1 MNFAVVAV
9 LGAALSAGNAELDA
23 AAKDGAAAIAV
34 SRIRAELLAR
44 GPKPGSMEKAML
56 AASGRFISAE
66 EARETCRGIYGAAV
80 DGEFAEMTAAV
91 RERLGLGE
99 SFAPRLSQQDYD
111 KAFAGYDAAFAAERK
126 SACEKQAKA
135 IAGAVK
141 PSESEIEAK
150 DYETLRRG
158 MTERIAAR
166 QKTPVFEENL
176 QYISDKIVDPVIDAA
191 VKERRRQRE
200 YLMRTRCE
208 GFAPSV
214 IAAEIEANLRRNVA
228 ERAAKSEDPS
238 KTWGVFPKTL
248 AEGLP
253 AAVER
258 RAIDRVV
265 RRVDDVKTEVD
276 EAAVLRTITA
286 DPEAHRR
293 AADSEKIFRGVF
305 AAEMLGG
312 AAELAE
318 KEAPAKERAEFR
330 DYVRAHAASPELT
343 RAVETR
349 IRREVLPKWRAAR
362 AAAAKS
368 ESWRIWPTLADRTW
382 YPPAE
387 LADGVA
393 ARSDYAA
400 AVKAWRKAPEM
411 AALAKAAA
419 GVTVMEETAA
429 DADASV
435 SAAFDLARNAI
446 AAQNAIVGE
455 AAPAVLG
462 EAKARKTSVWRS
474 TPDLKAI
481 VDMLT
486 GMVEERWRERRV
498 ATLWGDGERPANA
511 AEQHAELFPSVR
523 RRIELVAR
531 SILEQMEK
539 PKPEPET
546 KPEPEKEPETPE
558 KSDGSS
564 DEEQPMEFSIVVRR
578 EGGEVKVKL
587 DQGRK
592 TIAERSARAEMT
604 DYSKAMKSIA
614 DKLGRDILKLK

>member
-1 MNFAVVAV
+1 
-9 LGAALSAGNAELDA
+9 
-23 AAKDGAAAIAV
+23 
-34 SRIRAELLAR
+34 
-44 GPKPGSMEKAML
+44 
-56 AASGRFISAE
+56 
-66 EARETCRGIYGAAV
+66 
-80 DGEFAEMTAAV
+80 
-91 RERLGLGE
+91 
-99 SFAPRLSQQDYD
+99 
-111 KAFAGYDAAFAAERK
+111 
-126 SACEKQAKA
+126 
-135 IAGAVK
+135 
-141 PSESEIEAK
+141 
-150 DYETLRRG
+150 
-158 MTERIAAR
+158 
-166 QKTPVFEENL
+166 
-176 QYISDKIVDPVIDAA
+176 
-191 VKERRRQRE
+191 
-200 YLMRTRCE
+200 
-208 GFAPSV
+208 
-214 IAAEIEANLRRNVA
+214 
-228 ERAAKSEDPS
+228 
-238 KTWGVFPKTL
+238 
-248 AEGLP
+248 
-253 AAVER
+253 
-258 RAIDRVV
+258 
-265 RRVDDVKTEVD
+265 
-276 EAAVLRTITA
+276 
-286 DPEAHRR
+286 
-293 AADSEKIFRGVF
+293 
-305 AAEMLGG
+305 
-312 AAELAE
+312 
-318 KEAPAKERAEFR
+318 
-330 DYVRAHAASPELT
+330 
-343 RAVETR
+343 
-349 IRREVLPKWRAAR
+349 
-362 AAAAKS
+362 
-368 ESWRIWPTLADRTW
+368 WRIWPTLADRTW